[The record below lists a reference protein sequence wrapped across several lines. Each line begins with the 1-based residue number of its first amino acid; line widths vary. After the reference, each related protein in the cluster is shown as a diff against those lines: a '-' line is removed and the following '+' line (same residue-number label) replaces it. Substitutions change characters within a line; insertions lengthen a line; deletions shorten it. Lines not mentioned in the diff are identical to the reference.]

1 MNKHTYDHR
10 ASSTAALTRG
20 RMLSSKKDIAK
31 PLPSNQ
37 IIVQAPFIW
46 VTFF

>member
-1 MNKHTYDHR
+1 MTKPTYDHR

-20 RMLSSKKDIAK
+20 RMLSSKKEIAK

-37 IIVQAPFIW
+37 VISQAPFVW